1 MAKQKSDDKI
11 QARGVGLK
19 RSEWE
24 EMEKIAGEIGVTAH
38 AAAAYAIKY
47 FMRDYKAGKIK
58 TQTKK
63 IQTLPD
69 IDL

>member
-1 MAKQKSDDKI
+1 MARQKSEDRVRAHGI
-11 QARGVGLK
+11 GLK
-19 RSEWE
+19 DSEWSE
-24 EMEKIAGEIGVTAH
+24 LEKIAAEIGVTTH
-38 AAAAYAIKY
+38 AAAAYGIKY